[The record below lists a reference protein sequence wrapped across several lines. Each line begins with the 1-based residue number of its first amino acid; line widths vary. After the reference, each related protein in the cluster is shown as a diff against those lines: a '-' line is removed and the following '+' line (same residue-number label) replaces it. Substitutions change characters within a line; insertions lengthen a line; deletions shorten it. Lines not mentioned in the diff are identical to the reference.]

1 MQKACVLCLPN
12 ERVWGGGNGCD
23 CAGIHFWVSWEFA
36 VTLRTHHCSF
46 QSAQLCV
53 GVLETQVE
61 HHVGEKLYG
70 FSRSLQRLQHESCCS
85 YAQQMREIFRMKNR
99 KIPCES
105 VWEWGN
111 AEINSWTRQPLRGF
125 AASYL
130 SFFTNDEWMF
140 VGLMYMSRFYRP
152 LPQKVGC

>member
-1 MQKACVLCLPN
+1 MQKRVFCVCLMN
-12 ERVWGGGNGCD
+12 VFGEENGCD
-23 CAGIHFWVSWEFA
+23 CAGIHFSVSWEFA

-53 GVLETQVE
+53 GVLETQVQ
-61 HHVGEKLYG
+61 HHVGEKLYW
-70 FSRSLQRLQHESCCS
+70 FSHSMQCLQHKACCC
-85 YAQQMREIFRMKNR
+85 YAQQMRKIFRMKNR
-99 KIPCES
+99 KIPCDS
-105 VWEWGN
+105 VWERGN
-111 AEINSWTRQPLRGF
+111 VEINSWTRQPLRGF

-130 SFFTNDEWMF
+130 SFFTHDEWMF